1 MLNTLLDRR
10 ELCTF
15 AAAMQIKQIIARCV
29 RRRSAV
35 ERGAARRGGPTRIA
49 FRVARRGAAPTWPS
63 PFLCVAVPWVGRL
76 EEWVHKI
83 VHVWMPEL
91 GGTAGQHR

>member
-1 MLNTLLDRR
+1 
-10 ELCTF
+10 
-15 AAAMQIKQIIARCV
+15 
-29 RRRSAV
+29 
-35 ERGAARRGGPTRIA
+35 
-49 FRVARRGAAPTWPS
+49 VARG
-63 PFLCVAVPWVGRL
+63 VGRL